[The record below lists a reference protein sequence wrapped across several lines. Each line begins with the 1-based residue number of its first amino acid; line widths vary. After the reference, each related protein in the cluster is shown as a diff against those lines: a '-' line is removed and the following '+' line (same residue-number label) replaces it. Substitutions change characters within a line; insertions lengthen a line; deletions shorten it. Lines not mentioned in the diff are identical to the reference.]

1 MADDIQIGRLSVP
14 VVADF
19 EPIRRQARGEL
30 KRTAE
35 AIGQEAGRTISR
47 NLRGDRRETQRAA
60 EQTVKDFLD
69 GVRRRARVQ
78 MADAR
83 EELLRGL
90 IDEKEF
96 EKRGRDAAEAMN
108 QAILD
113 EIERRA
119 NAGELRTDA
128 YLELSEALKVSGRK
142 GGEGFGQEANR
153 GARAGLQD
161 LQRWLRGGFVVGVV
175 AAFAA
180 LASQVSRMFQ
190 RVATAIRDT
199 LEAGG
204 AARTVRTSFESVAGS
219 RGADPAAMLTELRKA
234 TRSTAADLELMRRA
248 TFALNAGLPATAQQM
263 GELANIA
270 RRLGAAVGVGA
281 AQSFERLADGIA
293 KGRSQTLQELG
304 IMTRRTDALREWE
317 RQTGRNSAALSEQEK
332 VLIHLAAVLEEGR
345 EKVQAMGEEADEA
358 ATPVQQLS
366 TLLANFRDSTAEAIS
381 SSTPVVDLLTSI
393 GDAAAGSAA
402 EVEKLANYI
411 AAYVATAVELSRK
424 YGEGSARVTGR
435 VGMWL
440 MRRAASQ
447 FGVDEGEIAETFTHH
462 VRMGEIRAATDL
474 VGLRTMEVETL
485 EELVRLKEK
494 GVSEDDIQVK
504 RLREQNDLIKERVAL
519 LTAPGTPEATG
530 GPAPDQIAAAEAAVQ
545 GLTASMREFETAAKL
560 GMAPIQTAPE
570 EVQAAVRELVQAQ
583 EQVRAAEEQIAAIRA
598 GGMEVPAAAQAYL
611 DALYAQ
617 RDALREIAQE
627 EIQRWQRELPLII
640 TGVEQSIGA
649 RLPALLVRVDGA
661 VRSLGEAVGDLRTQ
675 ADAIAEA
682 ERDLMFARMAQD
694 PERAAAAEKRLADE
708 RQRLRTM
715 TAALARALAAAG
727 IPAERLNEILE
738 EMNELL
744 EGAGVTTE
752 AIAESGRDWEELART
767 FEGVARG
774 VLSIADAMDILDA
787 RQRQALQGAI
797 DLASGIAT
805 GGIGGTVQAIGGAAG
820 LLRAVFSGPDQM
832 PIIESQANL
841 IRALD
846 RLRDAVLQDVSIA
859 ERERLLSEGGA
870 FLDILERVLDVRIIG
885 TRDVLDVDSMS
896 PEALAIIQEIER
908 LTGIEIFKDDQ
919 IWVENFR
926 RAMEA
931 LEEMDLA
938 VFGHGLQDR
947 LDGLN
952 WIFRSLGDEAGDA
965 AARLERFLGV
975 VGEFAPDF
983 TAQLQEIID
992 SQGHDAAMAWVQALA
1007 EAFGTEGLSAEII
1020 RQVFGSDVSARDV
1033 QRIIDEAL
1041 GFIGGG
1047 AGLIGSPETRMAV
1060 NITQAQGSE
1069 LLRIGST
1076 QLYHLAGIH
1085 SLIAE
1090 MVSAP
1095 PPVYGIP
1102 DLSPPSPAS
1111 LGIGT
1116 QTMVTDL
1123 SGMTVEVHVGGGIGP
1138 GNAHAVGVGIG
1149 EGIGEAIDQRIRR
1162 AQRGGGATGRARV
1175 RVEVD
1180 G

>member
-47 NLRGDRRETQRAA
+47 NLRGDRRTTQRAA

-69 GVRRRARVQ
+69 GVRRRARIQ

-96 EKRGRDAAEAMN
+96 EKRGREAAEAMN

-142 GGEGFGQEANR
+142 GGEGFGREASK

-161 LQRWLRGGFVVGVV
+161 LQRWLRGGFMVGAL

-180 LASQVSRMFQ
+180 LARQISRIFRQVA
-190 RVATAIRDT
+190 ATIRAT
-199 LEAGG
+199 LELGADAQVQRRSFLTG
-204 AARTVRTSFESVAGS
+204 AARLGESPDAVLRAMREGLRGTASDLDLMRQYNEALRTGLPLTA
-219 RGADPAAMLTELRKA
+219 AAMRDLT
-234 TRSTAADLELMRRA
+234 TV
-248 TFALNAGLPATAQQM
+248 
-263 GELANIA
+263 A
-270 RRLGAAVGVGA
+270 RRLGDEAGVGA
-281 AQSFERLADGIA
+281 TRGLELLIDGVSR
-293 KGRSQTLQELG
+293 GRSEMLQTLG
-304 IMTRRTDALREWE
+304 ITTRMTDALRAWE
-317 RQTGRNSAALSEQEK
+317 RQTGRNAQALSRQEQIGILFNAVLAEGLEK
-332 VLIHLAAVLEEGR
+332 VEQL
-345 EKVQAMGEEADEA
+345 GEEAAEVG
-358 ATPVQQLS
+358 TPLEQLGAMWRNLRS
-366 TLLANFRDSTAEAIS
+366 AMAEAVANSPAVLDFLS
-381 SSTPVVDLLTSI
+381 SMGNSAEEQADKVQELADGWGALFDVWTEI
-393 GDAAAGSAA
+393 GRR
-402 EVEKLANYI
+402 
-411 AAYVATAVELSRK
+411 AVEDRRRRMPLPLVFSRLPVHATRETLRQED
-424 YGEGSARVTGR
+424 YYT
-435 VGMWL
+435 L
-440 MRRAASQ
+440 RR
-447 FGVDEGEIAETFTHH
+447 
-462 VRMGEIRAATDL
+462 IRSETDL
-474 VGLRTMEVETL
+474 NRLLDRHAAVRERLAELYAEGAKESDREVQF
-485 EELVRLKEK
+485 LKE
-494 GVSEDDIQVK
+494 QN
-504 RLREQNDLIKERVAL
+504 RLILERAKIL
-519 LTAPGTPEATG
+519 APRRGPDAPG
-530 GPAPDQIAAAEAAVQ
+530 GPTPDQIAAAEAALQ
-545 GLTASMREFETAAKL
+545 RLTASMREFEAASKL

-570 EVQAAVRELVQAQ
+570 EVQAAVRELVQLE
-583 EQVRAAEEQIAAIRA
+583 EQIRQTETQIAAIRA
-598 GGMEVPAAAQAYL
+598 GGEEVPAAAQAYL
-611 DALYAQ
+611 DALYEQ
-617 RDALREIAQE
+617 RDVLREIAAE

-649 RLPALLVRVDGA
+649 RLPALLVRVNGA

-682 ERDLMFARMAQD
+682 ERQLLHARLAQD
-694 PERAAAAEKRLADE
+694 PERAATAEKRLADE

-774 VLSIADAMDILDA
+774 VLSIADAMGILDA

-885 TRDVLDVDSMS
+885 TRDVLNVDSMS

-965 AARLERFLGV
+965 AARLERFLAV
-975 VGEFAPDF
+975 VADFAPDF
-983 TAQLQEIID
+983 TAQLQAIIET
-992 SQGHDAAMAWVQALA
+992 QGHDAAMAWVQALA